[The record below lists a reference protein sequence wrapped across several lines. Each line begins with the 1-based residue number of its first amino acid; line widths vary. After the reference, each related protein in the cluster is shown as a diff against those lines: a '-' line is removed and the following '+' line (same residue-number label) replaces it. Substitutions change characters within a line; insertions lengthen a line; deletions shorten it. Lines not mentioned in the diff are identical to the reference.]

1 MKGAVQSENAKI
13 YYLLRE
19 TARMRRKIA
28 SSLQRDGITGVIRLG
43 VRHVVWRIGIA
54 FDNRNFD
61 RGRNV
66 NTCGIIG
73 LWRFQINSAN
83 AKYGTAYQPVDPRA
97 FQGAVRA
104 MNIQPSEFTFVDLG
118 CGKGRALLLAAD
130 YGFRRLIGI
139 DFVPELVSTA
149 KSNCEKVGLKAELI
163 VGDAASFKFP
173 EGRITANLAP
183 ASLRKE
189 WSGAIRLRKILPSAP
204 WGVPGRSGPGL
215 VLRFRNARFPSL
227 FPLLDG
233 G

>member
-173 EGRITANLAP
+173 EGNLVIHMFNP
-183 ASLRKE
+183 
-189 WSGAIRLRKILPSAP
+189 
-204 WGVPGRSGPGL
+204 
-215 VLRFRNARFPSL
+215 F
-227 FPLLDG
+227 
-233 G
+233 